1 MTQLLSALRNNSR
14 GDDALAITVN
24 EQSMSQN
31 QLLTT
36 ALAFGESVAALN
48 PSRHPVAVCAV
59 PTLDTVIAVV
69 GCILT
74 GTTVVPVPPDAGDA
88 EVTHILTDS
97 GCSVWAGPGRN
108 VRDLPVA
115 KVDHNALPSGTPADL
130 SADAV
135 AMILYTSG
143 TTGAP
148 KGVLLSYGAIAAGLE
163 GLADA
168 WDWTSEDTLAHG
180 LPLFHTHGLILGILG
195 PLHLGS
201 RIIHTGKPTP
211 ERYAAAQATMYFGVP
226 TVWNRIVNDETSARA
241 LSSARLLISGSAP
254 LPVPLFNRIRELT
267 GHAPVERYGMTET
280 MITLS
285 TRADGESRP
294 GWVGLPLKGVSTR
307 VRSDSGDL
315 VPADGES
322 IGRLEVRAPMLFSGY
337 LNREVAT
344 RAAWTDDGW
353 FITGDLAAVSADGFH
368 RIVGRESVDLIKS
381 GGFRIGAGEI
391 ESSLLARPEVQ
402 EVAVVG
408 LADDDLGQRIT
419 AFIVAETAHRTDEV
433 AKTLVAHVADDLS
446 WHKRPRD
453 IVFVNELP
461 RNAMGKVQKKKLT
474 MPATKDPSGPG
485 PDRFADFLGI
495 EVTRNAPGE
504 VEASAAVTKENLN
517 PHSTAHGAFLFSL
530 AGAAV
535 AAAANDADTS
545 GVARTISM
553 DYLRPAHPGDTLR
566 AVTSVEEAL
575 DRETLFTVRI
585 ANGDGLTVAVATARF
600 TRKLRA

>member
-1 MTQLLSALRNNSR
+1 MTQLLSSLRNNTR
-14 GDDALAITVN
+14 PDDMSAVTVDG
-24 EQSMSQN
+24 ESMSYG
-31 QLLTT
+31 QLLDA
-36 ALAFGESVAALN
+36 ALAFGESAATAQAD
-48 PSRHPVAVCAV
+48 HGPVAVSAV

-69 GCILT
+69 GCLLT
-74 GTTVVPVPPDAGDA
+74 GTTVVPIPPDAGAA
-88 EVTHILTDS
+88 EITHILDDS
-97 GCSVWAGPGRN
+97 RSSLWVGPGNN

-115 KVDHNALPSGTPADL
+115 AVDRSAAPAGTPLTPDPEAT
-130 SADAV
+130 

-148 KGVLLSYGAIAAGLE
+148 KGVLLSYSAITAGIE

-168 WDWTSEDTLAHG
+168 WNWTADDTLAHG

-211 ERYAAAQATMYFGVP
+211 ERYAAAQASMYFGVP
-226 TVWNRIVNDETSARA
+226 TVWNRIVNDEVSARA

-254 LPVPLFNRIRELT
+254 LPVPLFERIRVLT

-285 TRADGESRP
+285 TRADGDRRP

-307 VRSDSGDL
+307 VRSESGDL

-322 IGRLEVRAPMLFSGY
+322 IGRLEVRGPMLFSGY
-337 LNREVAT
+337 LNREDAT
-344 RAAWTDDGW
+344 RDAWTEDGW
-353 FITGDLAAVSADGFH
+353 FVTGDLAAVSPDGFH

-419 AFIVAETAHRTDEV
+419 AFIVAKPEHRTEGTVD
-433 AKTLVAHVADDLS
+433 TLISHVAEDLS

-453 IVFVNELP
+453 VVFVEELP
-461 RNAMGKVQKKKLT
+461 RNAMGKVQKKKLAQ
-474 MPATKDPSGPG
+474 PEEDHAAGPG
-485 PDRFADFLGI
+485 PDRFADALGI
-495 EVTRNAPGE
+495 AVTRHSPGN
-504 VEASAAVTKENLN
+504 VESSATVSEDNVN
-517 PHSTAHGAFLFSL
+517 PHSTAHGAFIFSL
-530 AGAAV
+530 VGAAV
-535 AAAANDADTS
+535 AAAANDSEIS
-545 GVARTISM
+545 GVARTISI
-553 DYLRPAHPGDTLR
+553 DYLRPANIGDTLK
-566 AVTSVEEAL
+566 ATAFAEEIL
-575 DRETLFTVRI
+575 NRETIFAIRI
-585 ANGDGLTVAVATARF
+585 TNQENLTVAIASARF
-600 TRKLRA
+600 TRKSRK